1 MRKILVGYDGSEPS
15 HRALEYAATLA
26 DGGVVT
32 VASVVPNIAGVP
44 YAGMPDPF
52 AEETAD
58 RLLTEAKTFLKEHD
72 VSAATI
78 EPVGDAAEKLI
89 RAAEHEGIQLII
101 VGTRGQNALER
112 LLAGSVSTRLVRD
125 APCDVLVVR

>member
-15 HRALEYAATLA
+15 QRALDYAARLA

-32 VASVVPNIAGVP
+32 VASVVPNIADVP
-44 YAGMPDPF
+44 YAGMADPF
-52 AEETAD
+52 AEENAD
-58 RLLTEAKTFLKEHD
+58 RLLAEAKTFLEEHD
-72 VSAATI
+72 VSAATV
-78 EPVGDAAEKLI
+78 EPVGDAADKLI
-89 RAAEHEGIQLII
+89 RTAEDQGVQLII
-101 VGTRGQNALER
+101 VGTRGQNAFER